1 MPQAV
6 IDNILTGGYLLVWL
20 ITLIWYQRKNRAYDG
35 GSAIIISYIIYA
47 VFSLLSLNDDIFS
60 SWYEPLHFFPYLYLY
75 LMLMIALSPA
85 IYNHIY
91 PGEKLEE
98 PHTRILFAISIIYI
112 GCALILLPNIIVNFQ
127 EGFVRLLTDSDA
139 GKDAYS
145 EQLSEAGE
153 QGSAITNI
161 PAILFNMLSD
171 IGIFLCFYYMS
182 RKEKKPVLIILLL
195 LAMFIGLLIP
205 VMRGQRSG
213 VFLSGITIILG
224 YMLFKRYLSNF
235 INRIVLIIGIVGV
248 IIISL
253 PVVAITFSRF
263 GESKGQAAVTGFIS
277 WYIGQGNLY
286 FNNYG
291 LDAGGI
297 RYGDRTINLVKRAID
312 PDTPKN
318 FVERR
323 ELYHNLEIDDYYF
336 TTFVGDFTLDFGP
349 VIAVLIFVVFNL
361 WVLTQIQPRD
371 GTLTVAQL
379 LLLYFT
385 MCICMQGGMYLFAY
399 SDTANLKI
407 LAVLLLYAYLKYHDV
422 LLRKFPLYSNQHITI

>member
-1 MPQAV
+1 M
-6 IDNILTGGYLLVWL
+6 WL
-20 ITLIWYQRKNRAYDG
+20 ITLIWYQRKSRVMDG
-35 GSAIIISYIIYA
+35 GSAIIISYIVYA

-75 LMLMIALSPA
+75 LMLMIALSPT
-85 IYNHIY
+85 IYNHLY

-98 PHTRILFAISIIYI
+98 PHTRILLAISIVYI
-112 GCALILLPNIIVNFQ
+112 VCALILLPTVITNFNEGIIKLF
-127 EGFVRLLTDSDA
+127 TDSDA

-153 QGSAITNI
+153 RGSAITNI
-161 PAILFNMLSD
+161 PAIIYNMLSD
-171 IGIFLCFYYMS
+171 IGIFLCFYFMS
-182 RKEKKPVLIILLL
+182 LKEKRPLLIFLLL
-195 LAMFIGLLIP
+195 VSMLIGLLIP

-213 VFLSGITIILG
+213 VFLTGMTIILG
-224 YMLFKRYLSNF
+224 YMLFKRYLSKF
-235 INRIVLIIGIVGV
+235 INRIVQVVGV
-248 IIISL
+248 CCFVLISL
-253 PVVAITFSRF
+253 PVIAITFSRF
-263 GESKGQAAVTGFIS
+263 GDTKGQAAVSGFVS

-349 VIAVLIFVVFNL
+349 YVAPLIFIVFNL
-361 WVLTQIQPRD
+361 WVLSQIKPRD
-371 GTLTVAQL
+371 GSLTVAQL
-379 LLLYFT
+379 LLLYLS

-399 SDTANLKI
+399 SDGANLKF
-407 LAVLLLYAYLKYHDV
+407 LAFLLLFAYLKYHD
-422 LLRKFPLYSNQHITI
+422 LLLKKFPLYSKPDIHI

>member
-47 VFSLLSLNDDIFS
+47 VFSILSLNDDIFS
-60 SWYEPLHFFPYLYLY
+60 SWYEPLHIFPYLYLY
-75 LMLMIALSPA
+75 LMLMIALSPT

-98 PHTRILFAISIIYI
+98 PHTRILLAISIVYI
-112 GCALILLPNIIVNFQ
+112 VCALILLPNIIANFQ

-153 QGSAITNI
+153 RGSAITNI
-161 PAILFNMLSD
+161 PAILYNMLSD
-171 IGIFLCFYYMS
+171 VGIFLCFYYMS
-182 RKEKKPVLIILLL
+182 LPKKKPVLIVLLL
-195 LAMFIGLLIP
+195 LSMFIGLLIP

-213 VFLSGITIILG
+213 VFLSGMTIILG
-224 YMLFKRYLSNF
+224 YMLFKRYLSRF
-235 INRIVLIIGIVGV
+235 INRIVQIAGICCFVV
-248 IIISL
+248 ISL
-253 PVVAITFSRF
+253 PVIAITFSRF
-263 GESKGQAAVTGFIS
+263 GDTKGQAAVSGFIS

-336 TTFVGDFTLDFGP
+336 TTFVGDFTIDFGP
-349 VIAVLIFVVFNL
+349 FIAVIIFVVFNL
-361 WVLTQIQPRD
+361 WVLTQIRPRD
-371 GTLTVAQL
+371 GSLTVAQF

-407 LAVLLLYAYLKYHDV
+407 LVVLLLYAYLKYHDV
-422 LLRKFPLYSNQHITI
+422 LLKKFPIVVRK